1 MPKLALVGLHF
12 LPTTHFRHPAGRDN
26 GRTARTWVPL
36 DLLRHPEELSHE
48 VTSVDV
54 FSWISCLDLR
64 TLAVLTNSTLSS
76 SSHPH
81 DVSFNFLIPEGGN
94 DQLPY
99 YKLKSVLPADSNITI
114 TSQKEIEDK
123 LNFTTPEGNFL
134 WALRNEL
141 SPIIITTTQLPR
153 KRYVYI
159 SEDSIIK
166 GKIEDLVRID
176 LGSYGIGV
184 AEDCSKRLGDYI
196 SMDVLNGIFPTLNA
210 VQRMA
215 SKGLVYEPYDKNPCL
230 LDFDVLLVEPRNLK
244 RNLIHSI
251 AFWSKVVNVANQRD
265 RIRLAMT
272 IAFYENYLK
281 LPTNWKRANANTD
294 IVYYDGPK
302 NVCSED
308 DGQHQEKGSGKTWQQ
323 YLGQKSEAILST

>member
-1 MPKLALVGLHF
+1 MPKLALAAILALVGLHF
-12 LPTTHFRHPAGRDN
+12 LPATHFRHPADRDH
-26 GRTARTWVPL
+26 GRTARTWV
-36 DLLRHPEELSHE
+36 PEELSHE

-99 YKLKSVLPADSNITI
+99 YKLKSVLPADSSITI
-114 TSQKEIEDK
+114 TSQKQITDK
-123 LNFTTPEGNFL
+123 LNVTTPEGNFL
-134 WALRNEL
+134 WVVRNEL
-141 SPIIITTTQLPR
+141 SPIIITTTQLSR

-159 SEDSIIK
+159 SADSIIK

-176 LGSYGIGV
+176 LGNYAIGA
-184 AEDCSKRLGDYI
+184 AEDCSERLGDYI
-196 SMDVLNGIFPTLNA
+196 SMDVLNV

-215 SKGLVYEPYDKNPCL
+215 PKGLVYSEPYDKNACL

-244 RNLIHSI
+244 RNLIPSI
-251 AFWSKVVNVANQRD
+251 AFWSKVVDVANQRD

-272 IAFYENYLK
+272 LAFYDNYLK
-281 LPTNWKRANANTD
+281 LPPNWKRENANTD

>member
-1 MPKLALVGLHF
+1 MPPARFAMPVW
-12 LPTTHFRHPAGRDN
+12 HPAL
-26 GRTARTWVPL
+26 WSS
-36 DLLRHPEELSHE
+36 LLSVFSVYFSHAYDITIAGIVYPRQELSHE

-114 TSQKEIEDK
+114 TSQKQITDK
-123 LNFTTPEGNFL
+123 LNVTTPEGNFL
-134 WALRNEL
+134 WVVRNEL
-141 SPIIITTTQLPR
+141 SPIIITTTQLSR

-159 SEDSIIK
+159 SADSIIK

-176 LGSYGIGV
+176 LGNYAIGA
-184 AEDCSKRLGDYI
+184 AEDCSERLGDYI
-196 SMDVLNGIFPTLNA
+196 SIDVLNV

-215 SKGLVYEPYDKNPCL
+215 PKGLVYSEPYDKNACL

-244 RNLIHSI
+244 RNLIPSI
-251 AFWSKVVNVANQRD
+251 AFWSKVVNVAANQRD

-272 IAFYENYLK
+272 LAFYDNYLK
-281 LPTNWKRANANTD
+281 LPPNWKRENANTD